1 MDVIGSIPVGP
12 TDKPHTSLWG
22 FLLPSPYSHARNLWK
37 RICRRIWGRTSPL
50 FFPLGARILGKLLIS
65 FIAPHTFIG
74 GVHISTSRRTLL
86 QGTAWVAP
94 AVLATTAIPAYAA
107 STATVNA
114 TGFGEVFEFQPAN
127 STDPVPFSGTTNRD
141 GQGGFDLYTT
151 DGSTAIVSITSLTY
165 VVLIPKN
172 TLYRIGSLEHN
183 YQVSARE
190 WSPFSSYSR
199 STVTLA
205 DGTTL
210 SSDNYLIFHR

>member
-1 MDVIGSIPVGP
+1 M
-12 TDKPHTSLWG
+12 
-22 FLLPSPYSHARNLWK
+22 
-37 RICRRIWGRTSPL
+37 
-50 FFPLGARILGKLLIS
+50 
-65 FIAPHTFIG
+65 
-74 GVHISTSRRTLL
+74 STSRRTLL
-86 QGTAWVAP
+86 QGTAWAAP

-127 STDPVPFSGTTNRD
+127 STDPASFTGTTNRD

-151 DGSTAIVSITSLTY
+151 DGSTASVSITSLTY

-172 TLYRIGSLEHN
+172 TLYRIDSLEHN

-190 WSPFSSYSR
+190 WSPFSSYSG

-210 SSDNYLIFHR
+210 SSDNYLIYSSTRTITDLSGISIAGKDSTPIDRTAISTNIAGQFTDGGNAMIPSEITGLYTGYIATYSVDGAASTTSSTVAPSTKTS